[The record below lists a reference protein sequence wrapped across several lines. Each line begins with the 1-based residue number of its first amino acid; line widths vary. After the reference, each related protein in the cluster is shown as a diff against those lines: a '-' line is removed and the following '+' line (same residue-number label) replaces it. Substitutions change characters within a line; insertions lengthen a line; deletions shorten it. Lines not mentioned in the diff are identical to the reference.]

1 MLNEENRDEK
11 LRENKKRLRDHEEG
25 EADAQLSDENE
36 YK

>member
-11 LRENKKRLRDHEEG
+11 LKENKKRLRENEEAD
-25 EADAQLSDENE
+25 ADAQLSDENE